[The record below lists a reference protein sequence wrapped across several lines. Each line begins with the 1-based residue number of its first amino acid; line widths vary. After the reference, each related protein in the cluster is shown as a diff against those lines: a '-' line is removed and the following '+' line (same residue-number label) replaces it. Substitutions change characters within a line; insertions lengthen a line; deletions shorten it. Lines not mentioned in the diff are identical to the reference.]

1 MSLFIE
7 TKKTTKDKIYPS
19 IVLLGKGDLA
29 TLVYHDI
36 FDYPLTPFEL
46 IKWTT
51 GEKVKLTNFESV
63 KVTGKDGFL
72 FLTGKGGLVLKRL
85 MRKRASARKI
95 AKAKKAV
102 KILSLLPTIK
112 MIAVTG
118 ALAMQNSSDESDI
131 DFMVITRKG
140 TLWTTRLL
148 SLVLL
153 DILRI
158 PRRRYGS
165 KDQKDKLCLNIWLDE
180 NNLVWRKRNI
190 FTAHEIAQVE
200 PLVNKD
206 ETYERFIYKN
216 KWIKDFW
223 PNAVVIKKITNDKES
238 YKEGIATKFV
248 EHLARRFQYWY
259 MKDKITREV
268 VTPTRALFHPVDW
281 GTLITSKLKIYFE

>member
-7 TKKTTKDKIYPS
+7 TKKSKDKIYPD
-19 IVLLGKGDLA
+19 IVLLGKSDLA
-29 TLVYHDI
+29 TLTYHDI

-51 GEKVKLTNFESV
+51 GEKVKLTNFENI
-63 KVTGKDGFL
+63 KVTGKGGFL
-72 FLTGKGGLVLKRL
+72 FLKGKGGLVLKRL
-85 MRKRASARKI
+85 MRKRASARKF
-95 AKAKKAV
+95 AKAKKVA

-118 ALAMQNSSDESDI
+118 ALAMQNSGDESDI

-158 PRRRYGS
+158 PRRRYG
-165 KDQKDKLCLNIWLDE
+165 DRNQKDRLCLNIWLDE
-180 NNLVWRKRNI
+180 SNLVWRKRNI
-190 FTAHEIAQVE
+190 FTAHEIAQIE
-200 PLVNKD
+200 PLVNKS

-216 KWIKDFW
+216 KWVKDYW
-223 PNAVVIKKITNDKES
+223 PNAVVIKKIINKKFHE
-238 YKEGIATKFV
+238 EGIVAKFV
-248 EHLARRFQYWY
+248 EQLAGRFQYWY
-259 MKDKITREV
+259 MRGKITREV
-268 VTPTRALFHPVDW
+268 VTPTRALFHPIDW
-281 GTLITSKLKIYFE
+281 GSLIASKLELYRG